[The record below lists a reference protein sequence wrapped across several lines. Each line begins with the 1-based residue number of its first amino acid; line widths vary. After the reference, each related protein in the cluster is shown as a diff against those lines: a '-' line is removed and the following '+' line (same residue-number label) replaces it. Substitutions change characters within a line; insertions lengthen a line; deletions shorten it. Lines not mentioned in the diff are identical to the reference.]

1 MLHLSLR
8 SVAPPRAAL
17 LRLPVAAALVLA
29 LGVACADAQTAPDPA
44 QVHES
49 GGHRFR
55 LVTVAD
61 GLQNPWSLAFL
72 PNGDMLVTER
82 GAQSTGQGTPPPAAG
97 QPAFGGPGQ
106 LRIIRGGKLQPE
118 PITGLPPI
126 RVGNQGGLL
135 DVVVHPNFA
144 SNQLVY
150 ISYSKPS
157 ADNATGTTAII
168 RGRLEGNA
176 LTNVQE
182 LLEADAWSKGMGHY
196 GSRLAFD
203 ANGFLFIT
211 VGDRQAP
218 PSGNLETHP
227 AQLLTNHQGKVLRL
241 HDDGR
246 VPADNPFVGRAGA
259 KPEIWSYGH
268 RSLQGLAINPVTGD
282 VWESEHGPQGGD
294 ELNLIQKGLN
304 YGWPVIGY
312 GVNYGEAR
320 NPIHGSSTRSGLQQ
334 PVRYWVPSIATS
346 GLLIYN
352 GDRFPNWKGNIFMGG
367 MNGNQSLARLTM
379 NGTRVASEDKML
391 GTSLRVRDVRA
402 NAAGEIFLVLDDRA
416 GGKTSVVRFEP
427 VN

>member
-1 MLHLSLR
+1 MSHVSLR
-8 SVAPPRAAL
+8 SVAARRGSL
-17 LRLPVAAALVLA
+17 LGLPVAAAFVLA
-29 LGVACADAQTAPDPA
+29 FGVACADAQTAPDPN
-44 QVHES
+44 QVHEY

-82 GAQSTGQGTPPPAAG
+82 S
-97 QPAFGGPGQ
+97 GQ
-106 LRIIRGGKLQPE
+106 LRAIRGGKLQPE
-118 PITGLPPI
+118 PISGLPEA

-135 DVVVHPNFA
+135 DVVPHPNFA
-144 SNQLVY
+144 QNQLIY
-150 ISYSKPS
+150 ISYSKFS
-157 ADNATGTTAII
+157 ADRATGTTAII

-182 LLEADAWSKGMGHY
+182 ILEADAWSKGMGHY

-211 VGDRQAP
+211 IGDRQAP

-227 AQLLTNHQGKVLRL
+227 AQLLATHQGKVLRL

-294 ELNLIQKGLN
+294 ELNLVEKGLN

-320 NPIHGSSTRSGLQQ
+320 TPIHASSTRPGMQQ

-346 GLLIYN
+346 GLMVYN
-352 GDRFPNWKGNIFMGG
+352 GDRFPNWKGNIFLGG

-391 GTSLRVRDVRA
+391 GANLRVRDVRA